1 MSTYSLE
8 QFLDIKTSAKGSFH
22 YDGTKISYLSDVSG
36 TYQVYVKD
44 LETDHIEQITSYENR
59 IRFAAYIPFKNQI
72 LFGKDIGGNEQ
83 TQFFVYDEISKE
95 TTQITRDN
103 NSIYRIG
110 STSRDGQKISYSSNQ
125 RNGKDFDV
133 YVMDLETQE
142 ETCVY
147 YNRGWCE
154 ALRFSADGTKIVV
167 QDRESLVTNNL
178 HIIEIET
185 KESTQITEHNENSKY
200 EQSEWLPDN
209 SGFFCISNEESEFL
223 CVDFYSLDT
232 KKMTRVFQCE
242 WDVFDIALSKDGTH
256 LFVTINEGG
265 YIKAKLFKV
274 QNAED
279 SQEMLHEIHN
289 IGMPSGMITGISWSE
304 DSSKCLFTYGDANQ
318 IQSVWLWNKNTNT
331 SSQVSTYFQT
341 IDTKDLAIPEL
352 IEYTSH
358 DGLVV
363 PAFLFVP
370 ENIKES
376 KKKSPVIILI
386 HGGPESQYKPYFNPI
401 TQFLVH
407 KGYAV
412 AAPNVRGSSGYG
424 KEYMTLDDQE
434 KRLDSVEDIV
444 FLKKYLETRD
454 GIDAEKVIVM
464 GGSYGGYMVLANMAF
479 YPEHWLAGVDIVGM
493 SNLVSFL
500 ENTSEWRRALREAEY
515 GSLKHDREMLEKV
528 SPINKVENIQAPLF
542 IIHGANDP
550 RVPLSEAEQMESKLQ
565 ELGREVE
572 LLVYEDEG
580 HGLSKL
586 ENKIDAYSK
595 MVNFLGRQIS
605 KN

>member
-1 MSTYSLE
+1 
-8 QFLDIKTSAKGSFH
+8 
-22 YDGTKISYLSDVSG
+22 
-36 TYQVYVKD
+36 
-44 LETDHIEQITSYENR
+44 
-59 IRFAAYIPFKNQI
+59 
-72 LFGKDIGGNEQ
+72 
-83 TQFFVYDEISKE
+83 
-95 TTQITRDN
+95 
-103 NSIYRIG
+103 
-110 STSRDGQKISYSSNQ
+110 
-125 RNGKDFDV
+125 
-133 YVMDLETQE
+133 
-142 ETCVY
+142 
-147 YNRGWCE
+147 
-154 ALRFSADGTKIVV
+154 
-167 QDRESLVTNNL
+167 
-178 HIIEIET
+178 
-185 KESTQITEHNENSKY
+185 
-200 EQSEWLPDN
+200 
-209 SGFFCISNEESEFL
+209 
-223 CVDFYSLDT
+223 
-232 KKMTRVFQCE
+232 
-242 WDVFDIALSKDGTH
+242 
-256 LFVTINEGG
+256 
-265 YIKAKLFKV
+265 
-274 QNAED
+274 
-279 SQEMLHEIHN
+279 
-289 IGMPSGMITGISWSE
+289 
-304 DSSKCLFTYGDANQ
+304 
-318 IQSVWLWNKNTNT
+318 
-331 SSQVSTYFQT
+331 
-341 IDTKDLAIPEL
+341 
-352 IEYTSH
+352 
-358 DGLVV
+358 
-363 PAFLFVP
+363 LFVP

-515 GSLKHDREMLEKV
+515 GSLEHDREMLEKV

-595 MVNFLGRQIS
+595 MVNFLDRQIS